1 MKYLKIIASVF
12 AILGF
17 IHITYSAEL
26 SVESVDVIDA
36 NTISVILSEN
46 PNLEIGEIDWEMRVL
61 HDMTLRGGFLD
72 ASSLNKVELTL
83 EEDLKENTS
92 YSLLSVSWSDGSI
105 DFVTPDEVNGYS
117 AINLESSQEQD
128 IDSIEVIDDRTILV
142 TYRQDLTENSF
153 EYKLLAESKIV
164 KIEKPDYF
172 TSEIVVSVES
182 PFVSNKNYILMFI
195 ELQDVEGNYLEFD
208 TGIYDFVTPDISSIK
223 NQEEQEEIQES
234 EILDI
239 IEIPEV
245 IIPNE
250 VVDDFTPD
258 TIDEEIEL
266 NAAGLQEGTLW
277 VLQAAQEVTHT
288 PQTGAQTWFLVVAT
302 LFINS
307 FYYLSRRKK
316 LSRVV

>member
-83 EEDLKENTS
+83 EEDLKENTN

-316 LSRVV
+316 LSRGV